1 MLPIVLII
9 YVAKNEKLGTKDQ
22 TRIAR
27 CTVTDFLS
35 LPISRSSLECLS
47 FIASSDLKRPGSY
60 FILLPVGVCSQ
71 EQTGVRCFSNGFQC
85 AS

>member
-1 MLPIVLII
+1 MLQIVLII
-9 YVAKNEKLGTKDQ
+9 FVTKNEKLGTKDQ

-27 CTVTDFLS
+27 CSYCFLS

-60 FILLPVGVCSQ
+60 FILLPSRSNCS
-71 EQTGVRCFSNGFQC
+71 
-85 AS
+85 